1 MDNEKYVYNNISLNL
16 RPKSE
21 LRNYR
26 IEQSDLKKQKFHTEN
41 NSNIYNKLTDHS
53 TNIKNNIGNSFNENN
68 KFKKQNYI
76 KVNNNLNKKQKQK
89 IKTKGNKSLK
99 NKNSN
104 VGNSIQNNQN
114 NFIKIKSS
122 NFNLVKGKLNLSPQ
136 TNNKILY
143 IKKNNNSKFNNNLIT
158 INRNESNTKAK
169 LRPRHYNNI
178 INNKSGLYKNL
189 TGNSSKIKVTP
200 HLINIDLSKNGEK
213 ISKVG
218 KITKEEKEKD
228 NKEIKKEEK
237 EKDEEK
243 KGEEKEKDKE
253 KEEEIKEKDNIKDNI
268 IYLNKKKN
276 TKILSNKSEKKLIK
290 LNHDIRKNNIN
301 HSSNTKSIKSIN
313 INLKNI
319 FVEKQKKIKISKN
332 KINNITSIN
341 NNINK
346 ENNKINIQKK
356 EPYKNF
362 AFCEHP
368 NKEFRETMEDFYD
381 FKDLSFNYFSCF
393 YFSIFDG
400 HNGTQVALYLK
411 ENFSK
416 VLLNELKVILFANN
430 YKSNIENVISAVKNS
445 FEKIDKN
452 IINNKNIKDDIGSTG
467 TIILLYRD
475 PYDNSKIILISA
487 NIGDSKGYLINK
499 QSIKKITKEHKCKDT
514 NEVERIKKKG
524 GLVFQGRVFGTLML
538 TRSFGDKEMKQ
549 YGVISS
555 PYCFSTLI
563 HENDLYII
571 IGSDGVW
578 DVFSND
584 NEIYEL
590 SKEKMSSKEF
600 AEKIVKMSIDRG
612 TTDNVSCLVIK
623 LNLDD

>member
-1 MDNEKYVYNNISLNL
+1 
-16 RPKSE
+16 
-21 LRNYR
+21 
-26 IEQSDLKKQKFHTEN
+26 
-41 NSNIYNKLTDHS
+41 
-53 TNIKNNIGNSFNENN
+53 
-68 KFKKQNYI
+68 
-76 KVNNNLNKKQKQK
+76 
-89 IKTKGNKSLK
+89 
-99 NKNSN
+99 
-104 VGNSIQNNQN
+104 
-114 NFIKIKSS
+114 
-122 NFNLVKGKLNLSPQ
+122 
-136 TNNKILY
+136 
-143 IKKNNNSKFNNNLIT
+143 
-158 INRNESNTKAK
+158 
-169 LRPRHYNNI
+169 
-178 INNKSGLYKNL
+178 
-189 TGNSSKIKVTP
+189 
-200 HLINIDLSKNGEK
+200 
-213 ISKVG
+213 
-218 KITKEEKEKD
+218 
-228 NKEIKKEEK
+228 
-237 EKDEEK
+237 
-243 KGEEKEKDKE
+243 
-253 KEEEIKEKDNIKDNI
+253 
-268 IYLNKKKN
+268 
-276 TKILSNKSEKKLIK
+276 
-290 LNHDIRKNNIN
+290 
-301 HSSNTKSIKSIN
+301 
-313 INLKNI
+313 
-319 FVEKQKKIKISKN
+319 
-332 KINNITSIN
+332 
-341 NNINK
+341 
-346 ENNKINIQKK
+346 
-356 EPYKNF
+356 
-362 AFCEHP
+362 
-368 NKEFRETMEDFYD
+368 MEDFYD

-538 TRSFGDKEMKQ
+538 TRSFGDKEMKL

-555 PYCFSTLI
+555 PYCFSTLVN
-563 HENDLYII
+563 ENDLYII
-571 IGSDGVW
+571 ICSDGVW

-612 TTDNVSCLVIK
+612 TTDNVCCLVIK